1 MKKEYM
7 KPEAEKVIFDY
18 SENVTASRTY
28 TKTDATTQWW
38 TCETRYVFNDS
49 VEVCG
54 QDGHDVTHA
63 YWLCDNK

>member
-1 MKKEYM
+1 M

-28 TKTDATTQWW
+28 TTTEQSNPDWN
-38 TCETRYVFNDS
+38 CNIRYIFNDS
-49 VEVCG
+49 VSVCG
-54 QDGHDVTHA
+54 QDGHDVTHE